1 MAEAETK
8 LTAAAVLRSQRGR
21 AVDEWRELCR
31 WDPMLPPETPPPPDT
46 GLADAVISALSRPQP
61 LGWGADPE
69 VEDAATAFAVEVGA
83 VDVAVEQVVCLRE
96 ALERTAAD
104 AIADDELPET
114 LRRLT
119 MITVRAIGVVVQRS
133 ITDLRF
139 EALTDP
145 LTGLANRRA
154 LDRDLRRELARSA
167 RYGRC
172 FSLVLIDLDGL
183 KAVNDQ
189 QGHPTGDLMLQR
201 LAADLAES
209 MRAGDG
215 AYRIGG
221 DEFALVL
228 PETEADQVDAL
239 LARLVA
245 SGAPSVSWGTAT
257 CPRDGTTMAELF
269 EEADRRLYQQRRVE
283 WACDRGRRR

>member
-1 MAEAETK
+1 MKQALAKVDEQ
-8 LTAAAVLRSQRGR
+8 LTAAAVLRAERDR
-21 AVDEWRELCR
+21 LLDEWAELCR
-31 WDPMLPPETPPPPDT
+31 WDPMLPPETPPPPDD
-46 GLADAVISALSRPQP
+46 GMIDAVTSALGRPQP

-69 VEDAATAFAVEVGA
+69 VEDAANAFAANVGA

-183 KAVNDQ
+183 KAINDCH
-189 QGHPTGDLMLQR
+189 GHTAGDLVLQR
-201 LAADLAES
+201 LATALADSL
-209 MRAGDG
+209 RAGDG

-228 PETEADQVDAL
+228 PETAADQVDGL
-239 LARLVA
+239 LARLVQA
-245 SGAPSVSWGTAT
+245 GAPSVSWGTAT
-257 CPRDGTTMAELF
+257 CPADGGSMSALF
-269 EEADRRLYQQRRVE
+269 EEADRRLYLQR
-283 WACDRGRRR
+283 AGRR